1 MHTNQHHFNAAI
13 GTLRQCGFFESFSE
27 QSDAQVASTF
37 LENLALRYA
46 DDSFYQQH
54 PEHRPDQ
61 QLLSDFSGSP
71 SPSDYKSLAAYDYA
85 RVWAGDL
92 EADVC
97 MGNNIY
103 AQLVE
108 EYARLSMDTLVPTA
122 IVESWHSEEGPVT
135 IAFESKSQFFTTE
148 LAYYDDWIDG
158 EVFSFLDDAMR
169 SQGFLSAIHAEVDTG
184 QDVFLVRATEE
195 EKTLMEQLLGWSFNW
210 RALTGNGEEEAE

>member
-1 MHTNQHHFNAAI
+1 MHTNQQHFNAAI
-13 GTLRQCGFFESFSE
+13 GTLRQCGFFESFGE
-27 QSDAQVASTF
+27 QSDAQVAFTF

-46 DDSFYQQH
+46 DDSFYQQY
-54 PEHRPDQ
+54 PEHRPDH
-61 QLLSDFSGSP
+61 QLLNDFSGSP
-71 SPSDYKSLAAYDYA
+71 SPGDYKSLAAYDYA

-97 MGNNIY
+97 MGNNVY

-135 IAFESKSQFFTTE
+135 IAFESKGQLFTTE

-158 EVFSFLDDAMR
+158 EVFSFLDNAMR
-169 SQGFLSAIHAEVDTG
+169 SQGFSSAVYAEVDTG

-195 EKTLMEQLLGWSFNW
+195 EKNRMEQLLGWSFDW
-210 RALTGNGEEEAE
+210 QALPGDGEEETE

>member
-1 MHTNQHHFNAAI
+1 MHANQQHFNAAI
-13 GTLRQCGFFESFSE
+13 GTLRQCGFFESFGE
-27 QSDAQVASTF
+27 QADAEVAAAF
-37 LENLALRYA
+37 LENLALRYD
-46 DDSFYQQH
+46 DDSFYQQY

-61 QLLSDFSGSP
+61 QLLTRFSGSP
-71 SPSDYKSLAAYDYA
+71 SPSDYKLLAAYEYK

-103 AQLVE
+103 AQLVG
-108 EYARLSMDTLVPTA
+108 EYARLSMNTLVPTA
-122 IVESWHSEEGPVT
+122 IVENWHSEEGPVT
-135 IAFESKSQFFTTE
+135 LAFESKGQLFTTE

-169 SQGFLSAIHAEVDTG
+169 SQGFSSAIHAEVDIG

-195 EKTLMEQLLGWSFNW
+195 EKNCMEQLLGWSFDW
-210 RALTGNGEEEAE
+210 RALMGDDETETE